1 MKKIKEP
8 GIYELSNEEYH
19 EQEASNKSGLVQLAK
34 SPAHFNE
41 WYNAPNTVFRNKIYF
56 RFLK

>member
-19 EQEASNKSGLVQLAK
+19 DQEALSKSGLVQLSK
-34 SPAHFNE
+34 SPAHYLE
-41 WYNAPNTVFRNKIYF
+41 WYKAP
-56 RFLK
+56 